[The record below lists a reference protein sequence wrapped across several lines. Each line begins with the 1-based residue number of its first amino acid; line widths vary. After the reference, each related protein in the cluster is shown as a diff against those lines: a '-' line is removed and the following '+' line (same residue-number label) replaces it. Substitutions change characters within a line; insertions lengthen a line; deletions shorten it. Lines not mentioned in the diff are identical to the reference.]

1 VAEGRHRS
9 PSSAPPFELEGAR
22 AWVAGHRGMVGSAI
36 VRRLEREECDILTVE
51 RADLD
56 LTDQAATG
64 GWIGANRPDV
74 VFLAAA
80 KVGGILANDRYPADF
95 LYDNLMVEANVVRA
109 CLDAGVRKLVFLGS
123 SCVYPKSAPQPIPE
137 SALLSGALEPTNEAY
152 AIAKIAGL
160 KLVAACRRQHGADY
174 ISLMPTNLYGPN
186 DNFDLESGHVVPALL
201 RKVHEARRDGSDRVV
216 IWGSGAPRR
225 EFLHVDDL
233 ADACIFLA
241 RTWSAEEPINVGTGR
256 DCTIGEL
263 AELIREVVGWPG
275 EFVFDANRPDG
286 TPRKLLDVSR
296 LTSLG
301 WAPRIGLEEGLARTY
316 AWYLANAGRVRGAAT
331 PAL

>member
-1 VAEGRHRS
+1 MAES
-9 PSSAPPFELEGAR
+9 PLPSPASASPFELEGSR
-22 AWVAGHRGMVGSAI
+22 VWVAGHRGMVGSAI
-36 VRRLEREECDILTVE
+36 VRRLEREECDILTVA

-56 LTDQAATG
+56 LTDQAATR

-109 CLDAGVRKLVFLGS
+109 CLDAGVRKLVYLGS
-123 SCVYPKSAPQPIPE
+123 SCVYPKSTPQPIPE
-137 SALLSGALEPTNEAY
+137 SALLTGALEPTSEWY

-160 KLVAACRRQHGADY
+160 KLVAACRRQYGADY

-186 DNFDLESGHVVPALL
+186 DNFDLDSCHVVPALL
-201 RKVHEARRDGSDRVV
+201 RKVHESKRDGSDRVV
-216 IWGSGAPRR
+216 IWGSGSPRR

-233 ADACIFLA
+233 ADACVFLA
-241 RTWSAEEPINVGTGR
+241 RTWSGEEPINVGTGE
-256 DCTIGEL
+256 DCTIREL
-263 AELIREVVGWPG
+263 AELIGEVVGWSG
-275 EFVFDANRPDG
+275 RFDFDASRPDG

-296 LTSLG
+296 MSSLG
-301 WAPRIGLEEGLARTY
+301 WAPKIRLAEGLAQTY
-316 AWYLANAGRVRGAAT
+316 AWYLANSGTVRGV
-331 PAL
+331 PAPVL

>member
-1 VAEGRHRS
+1 MPRPGPA
-9 PSSAPPFELEGAR
+9 SSPFELEGAR
-22 AWVAGHRGMVGSAI
+22 VWVAGHRGMVGSAI
-36 VRRLEREECDILTVE
+36 LRRLSREGCDILTVD
-51 RADLD
+51 RAEVDLV
-56 LTDQAATG
+56 DQAATHR
-64 GWIGANRPDV
+64 WIRANRPDV

-95 LYDNLMVEANVVRA
+95 LHDNLMVEANVIRA
-109 CLDAGVRKLVFLGS
+109 CLEAGVRKLVFLGS

-137 SALLSGALEPTNEAY
+137 SALLTGPLEPTNEWY

-186 DNFDLESGHVVPALL
+186 DNFDLDSCHVVPALL

-216 IWGSGAPRR
+216 IWGTGSPRR

-233 ADACIFLA
+233 ADACVFLA
-241 RTWSAEEPINVGTGR
+241 RTYSGEEPINVGTGA

-275 EFVFDANRPDG
+275 SFVFDTNRPDG
-286 TPRKLLDVSR
+286 TPRKLLDVSG
-296 LTSLG
+296 LTRLG
-301 WAPRIGLEEGLARTY
+301 WAPKIRLEEGLAQTY
-316 AWYLANAGRVRGAAT
+316 AWYLANAATVRGAAAS
-331 PAL
+331 AL

>member
-1 VAEGRHRS
+1 MTE
-9 PSSAPPFELEGAR
+9 APPFELEGTR
-22 AWVAGHRGMVGSAI
+22 VWVAGHRGMVGSAI
-36 VRRLEREECDILTVE
+36 VRQLDREDCEILTVE
-51 RADLD
+51 RTDLD
-56 LTDQAATG
+56 LIDQAATHR
-64 GWIGANRPDV
+64 WIKANRPDV

-95 LYDNLMVEANVVRA
+95 LYENLMIEANVIRA
-109 CLDAGVRKLVFLGS
+109 CLDAGVRRLVFLGS

-137 SALLSGALEPTNEAY
+137 SALLTGALEPTNEAY

-186 DNFDLESGHVVPALL
+186 DNFDLESCHVVPALL
-201 RKVHEARRDGSDRVV
+201 RKVHQARRDGADRVV
-216 IWGSGAPRR
+216 VWGSGSPRR

-233 ADACIFLA
+233 ADACVFLA
-241 RTWSAEEPINVGTGR
+241 RTWSDDEPINVGSGA

-263 AELIREVVGWPG
+263 AEMIREVVGWSG

-296 LTSLG
+296 LTRLG
-301 WAPRIGLEEGLARTY
+301 WAPKIRLEKGLAQTY
-316 AWYLANAGRVRGAAT
+316 AWYLANAGTVRGAPA